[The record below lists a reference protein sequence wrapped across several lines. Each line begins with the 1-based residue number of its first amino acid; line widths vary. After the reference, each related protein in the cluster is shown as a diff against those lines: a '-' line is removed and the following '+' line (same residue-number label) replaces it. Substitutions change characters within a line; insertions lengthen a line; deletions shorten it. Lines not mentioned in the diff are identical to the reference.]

1 MLLAFLAEKMD
12 SVPTGLPRWCTG
24 KEALASVGD
33 TREVG
38 SLPGSGRPLGV
49 GNGNPLQYSCLGN
62 PINRGA
68 RRAIAHGPT
77 ELDTTQQMI
86 THLC

>member
-49 GNGNPLQYSCLGN
+49 GNGNPLQYFCLGN
-62 PINRGA
+62 SMDRGPWQV
-68 RRAIAHGPT
+68 IAHRVTKG
-77 ELDTTQQMI
+77 
-86 THLC
+86 